1 MDKYPIQKVG
11 GVIHT
16 EWWIPA
22 GDLDKLDANI
32 FGLIHVGWGMLIIP
46 KINVNYYS

>member
-1 MDKYPIQKVG
+1 MTRFQVKKAFMDKYPIQKVG

-32 FGLIHVGWGMLIIP
+32 FGLIQLMGGC
-46 KINVNYYS
+46 